1 MPTTKTTPKTEKK
14 VTTKATELKDLA
26 IAEQAKVETKLLE
39 LEITHKSIDLQRL
52 NELRNTELS
61 NDFNNGYF
69 RFDCEVDDVSVDL
82 YCASLRRF
90 SRMFPKQPITIEL
103 NSGGG
108 SIIDG
113 FAMFDELLRLRKE
126 GHHITIR
133 VRGNAASM
141 ACVLLQAA
149 DRREMG
155 GNAFLMIHRAS
166 FGAMGSA
173 YEVEDSLDFVK
184 KLEGRIVDI
193 FSERSG
199 KGKKLFTDFFKQRKD
214 LWFDAKEALDNG
226 LVDAVV

>member
-1 MPTTKTTPKTEKK
+1 MATTKTTSKVKAKPLDSEHEKNLALADQARK
-14 VTTKATELKDLA
+14 ETLLKDL
-26 IAEQAKVETKLLE
+26 
-39 LEITHKSIDLQRL
+39 EIQEKEINLSRLQDA
-52 NELRNTELS
+52 RNTELS
-61 NDFNNGYF
+61 VDFYRGYF
-69 RFDCEVDDVSVDL
+69 TFNCDVDEVAVEMFCS
-82 YCASLRRF
+82 SFRRF
-90 SRMFPKQPITIEL
+90 SRLFPKAPITIEL